1 MESDGFLI
9 WDVLDVKVCVK
20 LRGVRS
26 ESDIGLRSDSAWS
39 LSISEGPETEKEK
52 L

>member
-1 MESDGFLI
+1 MLNDHAESDL
-9 WDVLDVKVCVK
+9 
-20 LRGVRS
+20 S
-26 ESDIGLRSDSAWS
+26 PIGLRSDSAWS